1 MNKTKITRKEK
12 VKMSGKNTNSQ
23 KKRKRNEKTDKVDNV
38 VTKKVKKVDFND
50 KYSVINETQATLFC
64 FDENLKVTVN
74 STTKKGKSTHQLIC
88 HVNNKEVPLNGP
100 IGVNLLLKWV
110 GKVDDGNNYFH
121 IKGILTIISSLIDG
135 GFTDIGMELK
145 EEYETH
151 LLKEG
156 FTKSTILKE
165 FNMHRLFLALHKAD
179 LSKSCAFK
187 YDEERY
193 TIKCRTNWKQD
204 EDKQALP
211 GIFKDDFNCKKMVDG
226 KATDLTFGE
235 KGLNVSFSGSYAFVV
250 FNPWTYLNTR
260 GFNKK
265 GDLSTIFFMSDMLVI
280 YEENKIEAKTKDV
293 IDINQMFSEEEY
305 ILVDTV

>member
-1 MNKTKITRKEK
+1 
-12 VKMSGKNTNSQ
+12 MSGKENKGKN
-23 KKRKRNEKTDKVDNV
+23 KRKRDDKVDNV

-50 KYSVINETQATLFC
+50 FHSVINETQATLFC
-64 FDENLKVTVN
+64 FDENLKVSVKSN
-74 STTKKGKSTHQLIC
+74 TKKGKTTHQLIC

-121 IKGILTIISSLIDG
+121 IKGMLTVIDSLVKA
-135 GFTDIGMELK
+135 GFTSIGMDLK

-156 FTKSTILKE
+156 YLKSTILKE
-165 FNMHRLFLALHKAD
+165 FNMHRLFLALHNAG
-179 LSKSCAFK
+179 LSKSCAFE
-187 YDEERY
+187 YDSRY
-193 TIKCRTNWKQD
+193 VAKFRTNWKQD
-204 EDKQALP
+204 DDKKALP
-211 GIFKDDFNCKKMVDG
+211 GIFKDDFNCKKMVEG
-226 KATDLTFGE
+226 KAQDLTFGE
-235 KGLNVSFSGSYAFVV
+235 KGLNISFNGCYAFVV

-280 YEENKIEAKTKDV
+280 FEENKIETKTKEV
-293 IDINQMFSEEEY
+293 IDINQMFSEEY
-305 ILVDTV
+305 VLVDTV

>member
-1 MNKTKITRKEK
+1 MSAKTKENK
-12 VKMSGKNTNSQ
+12 S
-23 KKRKRNEKTDKVDNV
+23 KKRKIDKVVDKVDNV

-50 KYSVINETQATLFC
+50 LHSVINETKATLFC
-64 FDENLKVTVN
+64 FDENLKVSVKSN
-74 STTKKGKSTHQLIC
+74 TKKGKTTHQLIC

-110 GKVDDGNNYFH
+110 GKKDDGNNYFH
-121 IKGILTIISSLIDG
+121 IKGMLTTIASLREAG
-135 GFTDIGMELK
+135 HTSIGMKLK

-165 FNMHRLFLALHKAD
+165 FNMHRLFLAIHKAG
-179 LSKSCAFK
+179 LSKSCAYE
-187 YDEERY
+187 YDERGVA
-193 TIKCRTNWKQD
+193 KFRSNWKK
-204 EDKQALP
+204 EESKEVLH

-226 KATDLTFGE
+226 KAEDLLFGDN
-235 KGLNVSFSGSYAFVV
+235 GLKISFNGAYAFVV

-280 YEENKIEAKTKDV
+280 FEEDKIETKTKEV
-293 IDINQMFSEEEY
+293 IDINQMFSEEY
-305 ILVDTV
+305 VLVDTV